1 MFASMGSSVPCKLP
15 WVHRPIRQ
23 RKKRRE
29 GRQRKDGPAAAGGGD
44 LMRWNLVSCHGAH
57 MESSMS
63 RLQRCSRPWAVKWAA
78 LVCFIKNTHTD
89 TGSQNTGSKEDR
101 RFW

>member
-29 GRQRKDGPAAAGGGD
+29 GRQRKDGPAAAAGGGD

-63 RLQRCSRPWAVKWAA
+63 RLQRCSRPYNPTPNTFEMEVVGALQIVSDDTCSPAA
-78 LVCFIKNTHTD
+78 
-89 TGSQNTGSKEDR
+89 G
-101 RFW
+101 W